1 MPVSPMS
8 VPKSL
13 LGRFPRHR
21 SLSAILNISAAIL
34 GMTSL
39 MLMVQISGVATMAY
53 EVQRLEEL
61 RLNWQENNYRVEV
74 EMAYLQSLARIEAEA
89 TTRLKMAPAKETI
102 PVLVASTLQPGA
114 GTGGKPTNPIP
125 KANNADPWWQ
135 AILDLVSPL
144 WSKS

>member
-1 MPVSPMS
+1 
-8 VPKSL
+8 
-13 LGRFPRHR
+13 
-21 SLSAILNISAAIL
+21 
-34 GMTSL
+34 
-39 MLMVQISGVATMAY
+39 MAY

-61 RLNWQENNYRVEV
+61 RLNWQENNYRVEA

-114 GTGGKPTNPIP
+114 GTGRKSTNPIP